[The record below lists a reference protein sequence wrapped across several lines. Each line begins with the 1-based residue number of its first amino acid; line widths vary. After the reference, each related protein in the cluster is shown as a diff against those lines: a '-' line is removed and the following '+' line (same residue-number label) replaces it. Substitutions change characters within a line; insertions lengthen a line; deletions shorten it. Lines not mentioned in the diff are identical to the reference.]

1 MPSKRRSKTVSKQ
14 GSKSTSKTPSNG
26 DSNDASKR
34 PSEED
39 TAGHRARRPRLH
51 PPPYGKGYMGTKG
64 PAREV
69 IFGRA
74 AKFQISILPARGREK
89 RLQCRIS
96 NARRLRLAQ
105 SSNTVSAPETAD
117 KTRRSSGSRRI
128 ATQGETG
135 SEQAQTKP
143 NETAFCSHAQQNRHP
158 EQPAQRHVTACYLPC
173 FILSL

>member
-1 MPSKRRSKTVSKQ
+1 MPSKRGSKTV
-14 GSKSTSKTPSNG
+14 SKTPSNG

-34 PSEED
+34 PSKED

-51 PPPYGKGYMGTKG
+51 PPHTERDIWALRDRRGKSFFGERRNFKFRFSRQG
-64 PAREV
+64 ARKSAYSVVSPTLED
-69 IFGRA
+69 
-74 AKFQISILPARGREK
+74 L
-89 RLQCRIS
+89 
-96 NARRLRLAQ
+96 RRAQ

-143 NETAFCSHAQQNRHP
+143 NEAAFCSHAQQNRHP
-158 EQPAQRHVTACYLPC
+158 EQPAQRHVTPCYLPC